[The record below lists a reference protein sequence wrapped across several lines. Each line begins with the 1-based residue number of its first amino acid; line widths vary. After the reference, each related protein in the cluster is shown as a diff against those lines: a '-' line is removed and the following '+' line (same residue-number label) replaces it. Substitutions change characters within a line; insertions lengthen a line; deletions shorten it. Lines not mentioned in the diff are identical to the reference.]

1 MRNKKLSWEKQKLK
15 HNIPKLMTYSK
26 SSSQRDIH
34 SKKKKKAYVKNKKDF
49 KQPNSSPKELR
60 KEQQIEPNV
69 SRRK

>member
-1 MRNKKLSWEKQKLK
+1 
-15 HNIPKLMTYSK
+15 MTYSK

-34 SKKKKKAYVKNKKDF
+34 SKKKKKKKAYIKNKKDF

-60 KEQQIEPNV
+60 KEQQTEPNV

>member
-1 MRNKKLSWEKQKLK
+1 
-15 HNIPKLMTYSK
+15 MTYSK

-34 SKKKKKAYVKNKKDF
+34 SKKKKKKAYIKNKKDF

-60 KEQQIEPNV
+60 EEQQTAPNV